1 MRIKPLAAA
10 LIMAGLAGCA
20 TPTLRQIA
28 HKQHRVMARVRRVPA
43 GLIETAGSYVGH
55 RMVRYDAIRHPVTI
69 RANHTPIGALVAAA
83 AQAHGDSVF
92 FVHGAKA
99 STRIT
104 ASVHGAAFPVA
115 MRTLAE
121 AAGYAAVWRPHRR
134 EVFIAPRAT
143 YFFRLPT
150 DLLTTG
156 SGDYAVGG
164 NTAAS
169 GAQSGGMGGAMGG
182 GMGGAAGG
190 MGGATG
196 GMGGA
201 AGGMGGASGSSGSSM
216 EAEFTISGATK
227 AEKAK
232 ALQKGLKA
240 LSGPDGKVNINA
252 ATGIVSVTAGGRG
265 LARVGAFI
273 RRYVLAADTR
283 VQIHTAILE
292 VSLSNGLQ
300 WGINWS
306 KIANIATIAGQ
317 SVTGIFPNAPPALAN
332 TSASVATGSSTTS
345 TATTLSYTGA
355 SVSSLVSALR
365 TVTDVRVVSEPSLV
379 VENGTPSTLFAGT
392 QLPYVGSISSNVT
405 GLSGSASTGAGL
417 SYALNGLSLSVLP
430 DVLSGRYVTLTLV
443 PALSEINRFDNFTV
457 DGTQLQGP
465 VQDLRQ
471 TYIQSLVPSGKTLII
486 GGSRQM
492 SSTHQASETP
502 GLGQI
507 PLFGKLFQGIANQ
520 GKVEQLVILVHATI
534 IPAPHYDP
542 LVGSS
547 L

>member
-1 MRIKPLAAA
+1 MRIKTLTGA
-10 LIMAGLAGCA
+10 LVMAGLAGCA
-20 TPTLRQIA
+20 TPTLRQLA
-28 HKQHRVMARVRRVPA
+28 HTQHQTLARVHHVHA
-43 GLIETAGSYVGH
+43 GLIESGGAYVG
-55 RMVRYDAIRHPVTI
+55 RRLVRYDAVRHPVTI
-69 RANHTPIGALVAAA
+69 RANRTPLGLLVAAA
-83 AQAHGDSVF
+83 AHAHGDSVF

-104 ASVHGAAFPVA
+104 ASVHGASFPVA

-121 AAGYAAVWRPHRR
+121 AAGYAAVWRPHRH
-134 EVFIAPRAT
+134 EVLIAPRAT

-150 DLLTTG
+150 DLLSAG
-156 SGDYAVGG
+156 SGQYAVGG

-169 GAQSGGMGGAMGG
+169 GAQSSSMGG
-182 GMGGAAGG
+182 GMAGG
-190 MGGATG
+190 SPMGGGVGGAT
-196 GMGGA
+196 
-201 AGGMGGASGSSGSSM
+201 GGMGGASGSSGSSM
-216 EAEFTISGATK
+216 EAEFTINGATK

-232 ALQKGLKA
+232 SLQKGLKSLA
-240 LSGPDGKVNINA
+240 GPGGQVNINA
-252 ATGIVSVTAGGRG
+252 ATGIVSVTAAGRG

-273 RRYVLAADTR
+273 RRYVRVADTR

-430 DVLSGRYVTLTLV
+430 DVLSHRYVTLTMV
-443 PALSEINRFDNFTV
+443 PALSEINRFDTFTV
-457 DGTQLQGP
+457 NGTQLQGP

-507 PLFGKLFQGIANQ
+507 PFFGKLFQGIANQ

>member
-1 MRIKPLAAA
+1 MRIKA
-10 LIMAGLAGCA
+10 LTSALVVASLVGCA
-20 TPTLRQIA
+20 TPSLRQLTRDQHQTLA
-28 HKQHRVMARVRRVPA
+28 RVHRVRA
-43 GLIETAGSYVGH
+43 GLIESTGAYVG
-55 RMVRYDAIRHPVTI
+55 RRLVRYDTVRHPVTI
-69 RANHTPIGALVAAA
+69 RADRTPIGLLVAAA
-83 AQAHGDSVF
+83 ARAHGDSVF
-92 FVHGAKA
+92 FVQGAKA

-104 ASVHGAAFPVA
+104 ASVHDASFPVA

-150 DLLTTG
+150 DLLSAG
-156 SGDYAVGG
+156 SGQYAVGG

-169 GAQSGGMGGAMGG
+169 GAQSSSMGGSTGGMAGGSPMGG
-182 GMGGAAGG
+182 GVGGAV
-190 MGGATG
+190 
-196 GMGGA
+196 
-201 AGGMGGASGSSGSSM
+201 GGMGGASGSSGSSM
-216 EAEFTISGATK
+216 EAEFTISGATQ

-232 ALQKGLKA
+232 SLRAGIKA
-240 LSGPDGKVNINA
+240 LAGSGGHVNINA

-273 RRYVLAADTR
+273 RRYVIAADTR

-292 VSLSNGLQ
+292 VSLTHGLQ

-306 KIANIATIAGQ
+306 KIANI
-317 SVTGIFPNAPPALAN
+317 TGAAAKLSFANTAPALAN
-332 TSASVATGSSTTS
+332 TSASVASSGTTS
-345 TATTLSYTGA
+345 GATTLSYTGA

-379 VENGTPSTLFAGT
+379 VENGTPSTLFSGT

-430 DVLSGRYVTLTLV
+430 DVLSNRYVTLTVV
-443 PALSEINRFDNFTV
+443 PALSEINRFDTFTV

-486 GGSRQM
+486 GGSRQL
-492 SSTHQASETP
+492 SSTHQDSATP

-507 PLFGKLFQGIANQ
+507 PFVGKLFQGIANQ

-534 IPAPHYDP
+534 LPAPHYDP
-542 LVGSS
+542 LIGSS

>member
-1 MRIKPLAAA
+1 MRIKPLAGA
-10 LIMAGLAGCA
+10 LLMAGLAGCA

-28 HKQHRVMARVRRVPA
+28 HKQHRVMARVQRLPA
-43 GLIETAGSYVGH
+43 GLIETTGAYVGH
-55 RMVRYDAIRHPVTI
+55 RVVRYDEVRHPVTI
-69 RANHTPIGALVAAA
+69 RANQTPLGALVAAA

-92 FVHGAKA
+92 FVHGADA
-99 STRIT
+99 STKIT
-104 ASVHGAAFPVA
+104 ASVHDAAFPVA

-121 AAGYAAVWRPHRR
+121 AAGYAAVWRPHRH

-143 YFFRLPT
+143 YFYRLPT
-150 DLLTTG
+150 DLLTAG

-169 GAQSGGMGGAMGG
+169 GAQSGGMGGGMAGG
-182 GMGGAAGG
+182 ASPMGGAVGGAGG
-190 MGGATG
+190 S
-196 GMGGA
+196 
-201 AGGMGGASGSSGSSM
+201 SGSSGSSM
-216 EAEFTISGATK
+216 EAEFTITGATK

-232 ALQKGLKA
+232 ALHTTILHLA
-240 LSGPDGKVNINA
+240 GPGADVNINA
-252 ATGIVSVTAGGRG
+252 ATGIVAVTANGRG
-265 LARVGAFI
+265 LARVSAFI
-273 RRYVLAADTR
+273 RRYVVAADTR
-283 VQIHTAILE
+283 VQVHTAILE
-292 VSLSNGLQ
+292 VSLTHGLQ

-306 KIANIATIAGQ
+306 KIANISGAVAKLGFANTA
-317 SVTGIFPNAPPALAN
+317 PALAN
-332 TSASVATGSSTTS
+332 ASASTASGGATSG
-345 TATTLSYTGA
+345 ATTLSYTGA
-355 SVSSLVSALR
+355 SVSSLISALR

-379 VENGTPSTLFAGT
+379 VENGTPATLSNVT

-430 DVLSGRYVTLTLV
+430 DVLSNRYVTLTVV
-443 PALSEINRFDNFTV
+443 PALSEINRFDTFTV

-471 TYIQSLVPSGKTLII
+471 TYIQTLVPSGKTLII
-486 GGSRQM
+486 GGSRQL
-492 SSTHQASETP
+492 SSTHQDSATP
-502 GLGQI
+502 GLGAV
-507 PLFGKLFQGIANQ
+507 PFLGKLFQGIANQ
-520 GKVEQLVILVHATI
+520 GKVEQLVILVRATI